1 MFDDRTML
9 LHYAVVFMVQLL
21 GRLRV
26 RTFVYSIYGVQCV
39 RTMMYIV
46 VSYLPAGWRTR
57 AEGRCVDCADSSG
70 TWWALL
76 WRLDLSGIELGE
88 NRITKWW

>member
-1 MFDDRTML
+1 
-9 LHYAVVFMVQLL
+9 
-21 GRLRV
+21 
-26 RTFVYSIYGVQCV
+26 
-39 RTMMYIV
+39 MMYIV